1 MAGKESNPIQQRME
15 MLVEKWEDVREQPDV
30 NVVRIHAQNNEK
42 DMIEAFYTYLL
53 GVDTE
58 NNDIPI
64 IFNSIYHDDDQ
75 YAKALL
81 DELADMIET
90 WNIAGKDNIE
100 VEMPHLDWQP
110 DYKLIDHDN
119 PVFLFVRNMNNLA
132 VHLNLSDG
140 VFLVPILRVSFT
152 KPNAISR
159 WLHLGVKAGIHPKV
173 KIVVDDTVSN
183 PFYERLVEKDAGSV
197 ATLIPD
203 LDMDNAMHQVAAMGK
218 PDDPGVQY
226 RKAFVALVQSI
237 EKRKEKE
244 AEKHADTCIAIAN
257 KNLEKNPYWIGQV
270 IAVNAALAND
280 QVGYRNFKKAIE
292 YSTRGVE
299 AALKSKEIV
308 ADEFIY
314 RKFIAQAV
322 MLRASLFTVTKDWR
336 SAVEDF
342 TIAANHYTYTND
354 MMLAMEAYRMSGY
367 ANDKLGDNDA
377 ACKALAEAVAISRQI
392 PEHIIKFTTFA
403 GVIELLF
410 QINNLKYISNQ
421 EVQDAAWFVYGD
433 DWMTEIKN
441 WKNPHYEQQND
452 PTKAMM

>member
-15 MLVEKWEDVREQPDV
+15 MLVEKWEAVREQPQV

-42 DMIEAFYTYLL
+42 DMVEAFYTYLL
-53 GVDTE
+53 GIDTE

-75 YAKALL
+75 YANALL

-100 VEMPHLDWQP
+100 VEIPHLDWQP
-110 DYKLIDHDN
+110 DYTLIDHNN
-119 PVFLFVRNMNNLA
+119 PVFLFVKNINNLA
-132 VHLNLSDG
+132 IHLNLSEG

-152 KPNAISR
+152 NPNAISR

-173 KIVVDDTVSN
+173 KVVVDDTVSN
-183 PFYERLVEKDAGSV
+183 PFYQRLVEKDADNV
-197 ATLIPD
+197 VTLIPD

-237 EKRKEKE
+237 GNRKEKE
-244 AEKHADTCIAIAN
+244 AEKHADTCITIAN

-280 QVGYRNFKKAIE
+280 QVGYRNFRKAIE

-299 AALKSKEIV
+299 AALKSKQIV
-308 ADEFIY
+308 TDEFIC
-314 RKFIAQAV
+314 RKFIAQAA
-322 MLRASLFTVTKDWR
+322 MLRASLFTVTKDWKK
-336 SAVEDF
+336 AVEDF
-342 TIAANHYTYTND
+342 TIAANDYTYTND

-367 ANDKLGDNDA
+367 ANDKSGDNDA
-377 ACKALAEAVAISRQI
+377 ACKALVEALTISRQI

-441 WKNPHYEQQND
+441 WKNPRYEQQDD

>member
-15 MLVEKWEDVREQPDV
+15 MLVEKWEAVREQPYI

-42 DMIEAFYTYLL
+42 DMVEAFYTYLL
-53 GVDTE
+53 GVGTE

-75 YAKALL
+75 YATALL

-100 VEMPHLDWQP
+100 VEMTHLDWQP
-110 DYKLIDHDN
+110 DYTLTDKRN
-119 PVFLFVRNMNNLA
+119 PVFLFVKNINNLA
-132 VHLNLSDG
+132 VHLDLSEG

-152 KPNAISR
+152 NPNAISR

-173 KIVVDDTVSN
+173 KLVVDDTEAN
-183 PFYERLVEKDAGSV
+183 PFYQRLVEKDADCV

-203 LDMDNAMHQVAAMGK
+203 LDMDTALQQVAAMGK

-226 RKAFVALVQSI
+226 RKAFVLLVQAISN
-237 EKRKEKE
+237 RKEKE
-244 AEKHADTCIAIAN
+244 AEKNADICIDIAN

-280 QVGYRNFKKAIE
+280 QVGYKNFIKAIE
-292 YSTRGVE
+292 YSDRGVE
-299 AALKSKEIV
+299 AALKSREIV
-308 ADEFIY
+308 TDEFIY

-322 MLRASLFTVTKDWR
+322 MLRASLYTVTKDWR
-336 SAVEDF
+336 KAVEDF
-342 TIAANHYTYTND
+342 TVAANHYAYTND
-354 MMLAMEAYRMSGY
+354 MMLAMEAHRMIGY
-367 ANDKLGDNDA
+367 ANHKSGNTDA
-377 ACKALAEAVAISRQI
+377 ACKALVDALTVSKNI
-392 PEHIIKFTTFA
+392 PEHIIRSTTFA

-421 EVQDAAWFVYGD
+421 QVQDAAWFVYGD
-433 DWMTEIKN
+433 DWM
-441 WKNPHYEQQND
+441 
-452 PTKAMM
+452 

>member
-15 MLVEKWEDVREQPDV
+15 MLVEKWEAVRIQPDV

-42 DMIEAFYTYLL
+42 DMVDAFYTYLL

-75 YAKALL
+75 YARALL
-81 DELADMIET
+81 EELADMIET

-100 VEMPHLDWQP
+100 VEIAHLDWQS
-110 DYKLIDHDN
+110 DYQLVDDNN
-119 PVFLFVRNMNNLA
+119 PVYMFVENINRLA
-132 VHLNLSDG
+132 VHLNLGDD
-140 VFLVPILRVSFT
+140 VFLVPVLRVSFT
-152 KPNAISR
+152 KPDAISR
-159 WLHLGVKAGIHPKV
+159 WLHLGIKAGINPKV
-173 KIVVDDTVSN
+173 KILVDDTASN
-183 PFYERLVEKDAGSV
+183 PFYQGLVEKDAGNV

-203 LDMDNAMHQVAAMGK
+203 LDMDNAMQQVAAMGK

-226 RKAFVALVQSI
+226 RKAFVSLVQSI
-237 EKRKEKE
+237 EKRKEKD
-244 AEKHADTCIAIAN
+244 AEKFADTCIDIAT
-257 KNLEKNPYWIGQV
+257 KNLEKNPYWIGQL

-280 QVGYRNFKKAIE
+280 QVGYRNYRKAID

-299 AALKSKEIV
+299 AAMKSKEIV
-308 ADEFIY
+308 TDEFIH

-322 MLRASLFTVTKDWR
+322 MLRASLYTVNKEW
-336 SAVEDF
+336 AKAIEDF
-342 TIAANHYTYTND
+342 TTAADHYTYTND

-367 ANDKLGDNDA
+367 ANNKLGDDDA
-377 ACKALAEAVAISRQI
+377 ACKALAEAVSISKQI

-433 DWMTEIKN
+433 DWMKEIKN
-441 WKNPHYEQQND
+441 WKEPHYEQQDD

>member
-15 MLVEKWEDVREQPDV
+15 MLVEKWEAVRIQPDV

-42 DMIEAFYTYLL
+42 DMVDAFYTYLL

-75 YAKALL
+75 YARALL
-81 DELADMIET
+81 EELADMIET

-100 VEMPHLDWQP
+100 VEIAHLDWQP
-110 DYKLIDHDN
+110 DYQLVDDNN
-119 PVFLFVRNMNNLA
+119 PVYMFVENINRLA
-132 VHLNLSDG
+132 VHLNLGDD
-140 VFLVPILRVSFT
+140 VFLVPVLRVSFT
-152 KPNAISR
+152 KPDAISR
-159 WLHLGVKAGIHPKV
+159 WLHLGIKAGINPKV
-173 KIVVDDTVSN
+173 KILVDDTVSN
-183 PFYERLVEKDAGSV
+183 PFYQGLVEKDAGNV

-203 LDMDNAMHQVAAMGK
+203 LDMDNAMQQVAAMGK

-226 RKAFVALVQSI
+226 RKAFVSLVQSI
-237 EKRKEKE
+237 EKRKEKD
-244 AEKHADTCIAIAN
+244 AEKFADTCIDIAT
-257 KNLEKNPYWIGQV
+257 KNLEKNPYWIGQL

-280 QVGYRNFKKAIE
+280 QVGYRNFGKAID

-299 AALKSKEIV
+299 AAMKSKEIV
-308 ADEFIY
+308 TDEFIH

-322 MLRASLFTVTKDWR
+322 MLRASLYVVNKEWAKAVKDF
-336 SAVEDF
+336 A
-342 TIAANHYTYTND
+342 TAADHYTYTND

-367 ANDKLGDNDA
+367 ANNKLGDDDA
-377 ACKALAEAVAISRQI
+377 ACKALAEAVSISKQI

-433 DWMTEIKN
+433 DWIEEIKN
-441 WKNPHYEQQND
+441 WKNPHYEQQDD